1 LLQEVNYLS
10 SRNAQLEEEMASM
23 PRLSEQLTSM
33 KVKNE
38 LLLTMLGEK
47 QEELEGVLADMKEVK
62 NLYREELD
70 QLLARIAPSSPSANS
85 Q

>member
-1 LLQEVNYLS
+1 MLQEVNFLS
-10 SRNAQLEEEMASM
+10 SRNSMLEEKIASL
-23 PRLSEQLTSM
+23 PSLNEQLGSM

-47 QEELEGVLADMKEVK
+47 EEELEGVLADMKEIK
-62 NLYREELD
+62 NLYRSELD
-70 QLLARIAPSSPSANS
+70 NLLQKVAPPNPMH